1 PYCMIHYGK
10 PYLETSSAIIAGV
23 VLGSLAMRTHSI
35 YAGFLVHATVAVTMD
50 ILALDH
56 RHGLPSALTPGS
68 TTHFVFQHWHA
79 VIWIGWALA
88 LAVLAA
94 KVRRS
99 WPELTTMVRAWRARR
114 RA

>member
-1 PYCMIHYGK
+1 M
-10 PYLETSSAIIAGV
+10 IAGV
-23 VLGSLAMRTHSI
+23 VLGSLAMRTRSI

-56 RHGLPSALTPGS
+56 RHGLPTLLAPGS
-68 TTHFVFQHWHA
+68 STHLVFQHWRV

-94 KVRRS
+94 KIRRS
-99 WPELTTMVRAWRARR
+99 WPELTAAVQAWRDRRARR
-114 RA
+114 TR